1 MQKALME
8 LVESLQKYKRQ
19 CPWGQQQSFEAQL
32 AELQSE
38 VEELKEAL
46 ERNDSAEIIDEYG
59 DVLGD
64 VLLLGIIAEDKGFF
78 SIKEAIEKMHAKL
91 RRRAPW
97 VFGKEKIATREEAIK
112 RWNEIKQLERAEK
125 KK

>member
-1 MQKALME
+1 ME
-8 LVESLQKYKRQ
+8 LFESLQKYKRQ

-46 ERNDSAEIIDEYG
+46 ERKDNAELMGEFG

-64 VLLLGIIAEDKGFF
+64 VLLLGVIAEDKGLF

-97 VFGKEKIATREEAIK
+97 VFGKEKIATREQAIK
-112 RWNEIKQLERAEK
+112 RWNEIKQLEKAEK

>member
-1 MQKALME
+1 ME
-8 LVESLQKYKRQ
+8 LFESLQKYKRQ
-19 CPWGQQQSFEAQL
+19 CPLGQQQSFAAQL

-38 VEELKEAL
+38 VNELKEAL
-46 ERNDSAEIIDEYG
+46 KRKDGAEISDEYG

-64 VLLLGIIAEDKGFF
+64 VLFLGVIAEEQGLF

-91 RRRAPW
+91 RRRAPR
-97 VFGKEKIATREEAIK
+97 VFGKEKIATKEEAIK
-112 RWNEIKQLERAEK
+112 RWDEIKRLEKAEK